1 MADILARNP
10 KLDDI
15 IRKAADRLGENHGLA
30 TDNHGMV
37 IDNEGNSTRYVGSN
51 GRHPSRTNTP
61 NITSGWHR
69 TLNETEKAGSC
80 KTDADCV
87 KNNNMDGCAGQI
99 DKDGNDLWICWPW
112 DDKAKTPANPREMEE
127 DCGELGED
135 CGRRHE
141 DEEMEE
147 AMGASSAGGYVG
159 PLSFETSKENVKET
173 ENILKSIVKEE
184 ISKKLNEHK
193 RLIVESES
201 ACCPGGGGYQ
211 NMACCADDLHACC
224 TDSPDILVQ
233 DACCDEFIKL
243 FPMIQPPNNPGGPLP
258 AWEDIRSSM
267 STEDINQWLA
277 GGGVKGGGMSD
288 EGEIEIDSF
297 DGGIRGGIKKA
308 LREGKQ
314 RLLTEIETCVC
325 SDTRGDTVFWPNS
338 DNSCGPGDGQPME
351 AEKCCHYRLGDH
363 TIHRDG
369 GCVNNVAPPTGGP
382 LEWEGEFDLEV
393 DTGGVKGGGE
403 VEDVVRGT
411 RRISETK
418 ALKHRLTRKILNEK
432 DYFSGK
438 YKDEK
443 VTKLPGEIKNTP
455 GMKKT
460 ASVLKKSGKENSS
473 HLKQVDK
480 KIKDYL
486 NFKDNSHPEFPH
498 QNNSKTDYKS
508 PMYRNNKEEE
518 DFIDDFR
525 GMGLQD
531 ANGVEDL
538 DRIDDYLK
546 GSSKTG
552 NSQEYANAIP
562 DKTGEKM
569 LKTMKRK
576 KKEIAKR
583 KSKMTNLKG
592 YTPDVQTITK
602 ESTTPNVYIVEE
614 QKEIDKITHL
624 FRYEEKTQ

>member
-15 IRKAADRLGENHGLA
+15 IRKAANRLGENHGLA

-69 TLNETEKAGSC
+69 ILNEKAGNPCGEDYECGGACTDDDSSGCPFWCGC
-80 KTDADCV
+80 KCVFDSEGRGTCQTDSGEKTVDT
-87 KNNNMDGCAGQI
+87 GGGRSGYQ
-99 DKDGNDLWICWPW
+99 
-112 DDKAKTPANPREMEE
+112 AKKEPTKTISRPEDVPMRGMEE

-141 DEEMEE
+141 EEMEE

-173 ENILKSIVKEE
+173 KNILKSIVKEE
-184 ISKKLNEHK
+184 IYKKLNEHK
-193 RLIVESES
+193 RLNEDKVCRCMGQTWYGHDGPIMCNTESS
-201 ACCPGGGGYQ
+201 GVQAWYASDCCNSTMETPEGCWVSSRIGK
-211 NMACCADDLHACC
+211 HA
-224 TDSPDILVQ
+224 
-233 DACCDEFIKL
+233 
-243 FPMIQPPNNPGGPLP
+243 
-258 AWEDIRSSM
+258 
-267 STEDINQWLA
+267 
-277 GGGVKGGGMSD
+277 GVKGGG
-288 EGEIEIDSF
+288 
-297 DGGIRGGIKKA
+297 K
-308 LREGKQ
+308 
-314 RLLTEIETCVC
+314 
-325 SDTRGDTVFWPNS
+325 
-338 DNSCGPGDGQPME
+338 
-351 AEKCCHYRLGDH
+351 
-363 TIHRDG
+363 
-369 GCVNNVAPPTGGP
+369 
-382 LEWEGEFDLEV
+382 
-393 DTGGVKGGGE
+393 
-403 VEDVVRGT
+403 DVVRGT

-438 YKDEK
+438 YKYEK

-460 ASVLKKSGKENSS
+460 TSVLKKSGKENSS

-508 PMYRNNKEEE
+508 PMYRNNKEDE

-531 ANGVEDL
+531 ANGVETL

-562 DKTGEKM
+562 DKTGDKM

-576 KKEIAKR
+576 KKKIAKR
-583 KSKMTNLKG
+583 KSKMTNLRG
-592 YTPDVQTITK
+592 YTPDVQTIAK
-602 ESTTPNVYIVEE
+602 ESTEPNVYIVEE
-614 QKEIDKITHL
+614 KKEIDKIKHL
-624 FRYEEKTQ
+624 FNYRDTTQ

>member
-69 TLNETEKAGSC
+69 TLNETEKGGSC

-87 KNNNMDGCAGQI
+87 NNNNMDGCAGQI
-99 DKDGNDLWICWPW
+99 DADGNDLWICWPW

-173 ENILKSIVKEE
+173 KNILKSIVKEE
-184 ISKKLNEHK
+184 IYKKLNEHK
-193 RLIVESES
+193 RLNEDTVCRCMGQTWYGHDGGIMCNTESS
-201 ACCPGGGGYQ
+201 GVQAWYASDCCNSTMETPEGCWVSSSVVPGGGE
-211 NMACCADDLHACC
+211 DEWEREPDLEV
-224 TDSPDILVQ
+224 DS
-233 DACCDEFIKL
+233 A
-243 FPMIQPPNNPGGPLP
+243 
-258 AWEDIRSSM
+258 
-267 STEDINQWLA
+267 
-277 GGGVKGGGMSD
+277 GVKGGG
-288 EGEIEIDSF
+288 
-297 DGGIRGGIKKA
+297 K
-308 LREGKQ
+308 
-314 RLLTEIETCVC
+314 
-325 SDTRGDTVFWPNS
+325 
-338 DNSCGPGDGQPME
+338 
-351 AEKCCHYRLGDH
+351 
-363 TIHRDG
+363 
-369 GCVNNVAPPTGGP
+369 
-382 LEWEGEFDLEV
+382 
-393 DTGGVKGGGE
+393 
-403 VEDVVRGT
+403 DVVRGT

-438 YKDEK
+438 YKYEK

-460 ASVLKKSGKENSS
+460 TSVLKKSGKENSS

-508 PMYRNNKEEE
+508 PMYRNNKEDE

-531 ANGVEDL
+531 ANGVETL

-562 DKTGEKM
+562 DKTGDKM

-576 KKEIAKR
+576 KKKIAKR
-583 KSKMTNLKG
+583 KSKMTNLRG
-592 YTPDVQTITK
+592 YTPDVQTIAK
-602 ESTTPNVYIVEE
+602 ESTEPNVYIVEE
-614 QKEIDKITHL
+614 KKEIDKIKHL
-624 FRYEEKTQ
+624 FNYRDTTQ